1 MSNEM
6 PPINQQP
13 STSPAPEAGDN
24 MDKLFDPAQDPAN
37 NPNASV
43 EDAAVRQEQVTDSAS
58 REAERQ
64 MGISAADRK
73 NREDA
78 GLPPRVADLK

>member
-1 MSNEM
+1 MTNEM

-13 STSPAPEAGDN
+13 TDGQLPAGADSI
-24 MDKLFDPAQDPAN
+24 DKLVDPALDPAN

-43 EDAAVRQEQVTDSAS
+43 EDAAVRPETATDSAAT
-58 REAERQ
+58 EAQRQ